1 MTLYA
6 RIQEGEL
13 SPQYRP
19 ATESEVLSAYGA
31 VMVAR
36 RKHKS
41 GGPKRKLTA
50 RHRAEIRA
58 ILDGAEQGQRS
69 SLIEQLAK
77 RHGVS
82 TRTIRRAL

>member
-6 RIQEGEL
+6 KQGR
-13 SPQYRP
+13 SYRP
-19 ATESEVLSAYGA
+19 ATEPEVLSAYGA
-31 VMVAR
+31 VMASR
-36 RKHKS
+36 RKRKG

-58 ILDGAEQGQRS
+58 VLDGAEQGQRS
-69 SLIEQLAK
+69 GLIAQLAK